1 MKQLIGVVAAGL
13 LLAACGGGEST
24 DQGVTHTV
32 DAGDGNSA
40 TVRYGGGDDGI
51 APPANLPDF
60 AALYPG
66 AVIQSAVT
74 GNEGEA
80 KGMVTYYTPAK
91 MAEVIEFYREKGK
104 AAGMTVAAEA
114 AMGASRMLAMKRDGS
129 NDVGLQITVAP
140 PGEDD
145 GRTMVSVVY
154 DGGKPA

>member
-1 MKQLIGVVAAGL
+1 MKQMMALVAAGL
-13 LLAACGGGEST
+13 LVTACGGGESPG
-24 DQGVTHTV
+24 QGVTQTV

-40 TVRYGGGDDGI
+40 TVRYGGGDNGI

-60 AALYPG
+60 AAIYPG
-66 AVIQSAVT
+66 AMIQSAVT

-80 KGMVTYYTPAK
+80 NGMVTYLTPAK
-91 MAEVIEFYREKGK
+91 MADVIAFYREKGK
-104 AAGMTVAAEA
+104 TAGLTVAAEA
-114 AMGASRMLAMKRDGS
+114 AMGESRMLAMKRGDS

-140 PGEDD
+140 PGDG